1 MCVPPVVLCQTV
13 EGKGEWPCFSEF
25 SSRFSCAGL
34 LYPMWWDNSEYS
46 DVTPMLT
53 VNISDLCVV
62 MELDIPSLYN
72 NVLFLEVL
80 LYVALVW
87 GAECLTNAFEA
98 KWIFTF
104 SQMLCCNCDEK
115 NIYAC
120 WSSVVVKRCGIIR
133 NFVSLFRYSYLST
146 GNIIHTYIIMLS
158 NTYYKRTLTC
168 SPFMFYFSNARWA

>member
-1 MCVPPVVLCQTV
+1 MSLLLSFVKQLRERESGPAFLSSPLGSLALDSCTPCGGTTLNIQMSHRCWQWTFQTFVWLWSLTYHLCTTV
-13 EGKGEWPCFSEF
+13 F
-25 SSRFSCAGL
+25 
-34 LYPMWWDNSEYS
+34 
-46 DVTPMLT
+46 
-53 VNISDLCVV
+53 
-62 MELDIPSLYN
+62 
-72 NVLFLEVL
+72 LFLEVL